1 MPALLIA
8 FLSVPLPSATCVSIS
23 LSFSFLSCLLYLL
36 GLAAGASDTARPD
49 SAAAFRRRG
58 DLFFL
63 AADRRPALRAQQLT
77 RCYSRQPSAIPSLV
91 ITCFLLSAPQ
101 SQRNHQIPAL
111 QIVDGPPVL
120 ASHGACSAVV
130 PVGHCTAHQL
140 RMWVVAM
147 LTAPPSC
154 SVKAGGVCDKSQYGM
169 LGVAPRAG
177 VKPLNRRLL
186 DEQNCHECPRRAAVL

>member
-91 ITCFLLSAPQ
+91 FTCFLLSAPQ
-101 SQRNHQIPAL
+101 SQHNHQIPAL
-111 QIVDGPPVL
+111 QIGDGPPYLRAMVP
-120 ASHGACSAVV
+120 AAQSYPSA
-130 PVGHCTAHQL
+130 
-140 RMWVVAM
+140 
-147 LTAPPSC
+147 TAPRTSC
-154 SVKAGGVCDKSQYGM
+154 ECGLLQCSPHLHLVRLRREVCATSHSTG
-169 LGVAPRAG
+169 
-177 VKPLNRRLL
+177 
-186 DEQNCHECPRRAAVL
+186 C